1 LPIKEATKILRRI
14 SSAITDMH
22 KAQYAEQKQPKN
34 CYNSRSK
41 KNTRAIKFN
50 EPQYK
55 FTLGSS
61 QFVKFFQTLLN
72 L

>member
-1 LPIKEATKILRRI
+1 
-14 SSAITDMH
+14 MH

-34 CYNSRSK
+34 CYKSRSK